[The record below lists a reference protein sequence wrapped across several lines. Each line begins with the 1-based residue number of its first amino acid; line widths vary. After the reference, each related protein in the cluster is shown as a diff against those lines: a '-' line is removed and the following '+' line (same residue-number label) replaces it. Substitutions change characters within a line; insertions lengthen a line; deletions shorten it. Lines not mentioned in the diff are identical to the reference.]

1 MKLETPVQRLKQRL
15 ESLYARYNRRD
26 LVDTDPLG
34 FLYRYDDPA
43 DREIAGLVASS
54 LAYGRVALIRKNVE
68 WVLQP
73 MGRPALFLQKASKA
87 DLSERYREFRHRF
100 TGGRELTALLM
111 GIKRVNERHGSLKNC
126 FLAGLRAEDKTV
138 LPALERFVEEL
149 ADVDRASVPS
159 LSGGKACLAPATEGA
174 QNGPVSAKRQAAFL
188 LTSPADGS
196 ACKRMNLF
204 LRWMVRKDAV
214 DPGGWEEAG
223 AHRLVIPLDTH
234 LFRIC
239 RALGLTQRNQAN
251 LRAALDITESF
262 RAIAPGDPIKYDFA
276 ISRLGI
282 LREAGLNEFLESC
295 GVRETSSEP
304 GAQRGRTSRRPN
316 KRSQGGAGCG

>member
-1 MKLETPVQRLKQRL
+1 MQSDAPETRRLKRRL
-15 ESLYARYNRRD
+15 DALYARYNRRD
-26 LVDTDPLG
+26 LVETDPLG

-43 DREIAGLVASS
+43 DREVVGLVASA

-73 MGRPALFLQKASKA
+73 MGRPALFLKKASKA
-87 DLSERYREFRHRF
+87 ELEERFRGFRHRF

-111 GIKRVNERHGSLKNC
+111 GIKRVNERHGSLKGC
-126 FLAGLRAEDKTV
+126 FLAGLRAEDETT
-138 LPALERFVEEL
+138 LPALERFAEEL
-149 ADVDRASVPS
+149 A
-159 LSGGKACLAPATEGA
+159 LAGE
-174 QNGPVSAKRQAAFL
+174 RQAAFL

-214 DPGGWEEAG
+214 DPGGWEEVG
-223 AHRLVIPLDTH
+223 ARRLVIPLDTH

-239 RALGLTQRNQAN
+239 RALGLTHRKQAN
-251 LRAALDITESF
+251 LRAALEITESF
-262 RAIAPGDPIKYDFA
+262 RALAPKDPIKYDFA

-295 GVRETSSEP
+295 GILEARHDGKSAS
-304 GAQRGRTSRRPN
+304 
-316 KRSQGGAGCG
+316 